1 MFLALNRSLRTQRRR
16 PALIAAVLVMAT
28 SVAAAHGALAD
39 GHMSKGMAMCLA
51 VADSALLAVGAA
63 LTVRPAGELTLGRW
77 LPYAASLV
85 WRPRAQ
91 PQPPARAGPAV
102 LQVFRR

>member
-1 MFLALNRSLRTQRRR
+1 MFVSLNRSLRTQRRR
-16 PALIAAVLVMAT
+16 LALIAAVLVLAT
-28 SVAAAHGALAD
+28 GMAAAHGALSD
-39 GHMSKGMAMCLA
+39 GHMSKGVAMCLA

-63 LTVRPAGELTLGRW
+63 LAVRRTGEVPPGRW

-91 PQPPARAGPAV
+91 PQPRARAGPAV
-102 LQVFRR
+102 LQVFQR